1 MTEGW
6 GYGGIRCRSGRID
19 DRTGRAH
26 SGRLEHRTSRKNHA
40 SGGNRRVG
48 STSAGTGRRHRKAAA
63 GRRKSRS
70 ASRRA
75 GANHRRRYD
84 RHSRSRSHQKTRAGR
99 SDGCCDDSSSSV
111 FRPTREA
118 RNALTY
124 REARDHQLQSV
135 SDCSDTLGQAS
146 SDYTSTYSDTASSQ
160 AADVGDAKTA
170 TQGDCGPKPAQTGRN
185 KDEVPHFTWRTDD
198 TLHNGRYRVLGQL
211 GDGTFGRVLLV
222 EDRAKARE
230 AAVKIIRNVDKY
242 TRNAKREADILRD
255 IGDADPKRAAGC
267 VHMHET
273 FTHEA
278 NGVSHFCLVFEVLG
292 ESLYDHL
299 KKNRFRGLWVQD
311 IQSVARQCLSALAFL
326 HQDLQLT
333 HTDLKLENVMFA
345 TTTCAE
351 PSPFPRED
359 LWRELHRSQS
369 SRNSTYVRPTST
381 QIKLIDFGN
390 ATYELEHHSST
401 INTRQY
407 RAPEVIL
414 SLGWN
419 ERSDLWS
426 VGCILMELYTGE
438 LLFRTH
444 NSLEHLAL
452 MERAVEPFSPAMLV
466 GCEEPVK
473 RDRFI
478 MSKPDDNGHI
488 RLRWPEGAL
497 TTSSERHVKSQRP
510 LVKLV
515 LQQHR
520 SLAEFAASLLI
531 LEASRRPSA
540 SAALVHP
547 FLFEQFTD

>member
-1 MTEGW
+1 
-6 GYGGIRCRSGRID
+6 
-19 DRTGRAH
+19 
-26 SGRLEHRTSRKNHA
+26 
-40 SGGNRRVG
+40 V
-48 STSAGTGRRHRKAAA
+48 GRRHVHADA
-63 GRRKSRS
+63 GHGKYGG
-70 ASRRA
+70 ASSHA
-75 GANHRRRYD
+75 GPNHRRCFLWD
-84 RHSRSRSHQKTRAGR
+84 RSRSRTHHKAGAGR
-99 SDGCCDDSSSSV
+99 IVRYCDDSSSSV
-111 FRPTREA
+111 CRPTREA
-118 RNALTY
+118 LNALTY
-124 REARDHQLQSV
+124 HDGKAHQLLSI

-146 SDYTSTYSDTASSQ
+146 SDYTSTYSSASSQ
-160 AADVGDAKTA
+160 AADTG
-170 TQGDCGPKPAQTGRN
+170 GPKALTQSGGGQKLTQAGGNN
-185 KDEVPHFTWRTDD
+185 KDEVPHFSWRTGD
-198 TLHNGRYRVLGQL
+198 TLHNGGYRVLGQL
-211 GDGTFGRVLLV
+211 GDGTFGRVLLA
-222 EDRAKARE
+222 EDQVKGRE
-230 AAVKIIRNVDKY
+230 VAVKIIRNIDKY

-255 IGDADPKRAAGC
+255 IRDADPKRAAGC

-292 ESLYDHL
+292 ESLYDHM
-299 KKNRFRGLWVQD
+299 KRNRFRGLWVKD

-326 HQDLQLT
+326 HEELQLT

-345 TTTCAE
+345 TTE
-351 PSPFPRED
+351 SSQPSPFPREV
-359 LWRELHRSQS
+359 LWREVHRSQS
-369 SRNSTYVRPTST
+369 SLNSTYVRPAST

-452 MERAVEPFSPAMLV
+452 MERAVEPFSPAILV
-466 GCEEPVK
+466 GCEEPIK

-478 MSKPDDNGHI
+478 MEDPNDGGHM
-488 RLRWPEGAL
+488 RLRWPEGAVS
-497 TTSSERHVKSQRP
+497 TTSEHHVKSQRP

-547 FLFEQFTD
+547 FLFEHFSD